1 MRQILSLTRK
11 ELAAYFGSPLALIFL
26 AAFVGVTLFIF
37 FWVETF
43 FARGVADVRPLFRWM
58 PLLLIFLVAALTM
71 RQWSEEQHS
80 GTLEVLLTLPVRP
93 IQLVLGKF
101 LAVMVMVILAL
112 ALTLPLPLTAALL
125 GNLDWGP
132 VVGGYVAA
140 VLLACAYAALGL
152 FVSSLT
158 DNQIVALISTAVL
171 GGLLYLVGSSS
182 VTDFFGEN
190 VAGLLRG
197 MGTGSRFESIQR
209 GVIDVRDLI
218 YYLSLTAVFLTLN
231 NYTVERKRWSHGE
244 GTAGYRRSYSLFS
257 GLLVANL
264 LLMNVWVAQL
274 SVLRADLT
282 QQKEYSLSPA
292 TKDLLTTIQEPLLIR
307 AYISEKNHPLLNP
320 LRSQMADL
328 LSEYAIA
335 GGDRVTAEVVDPA
348 SDPELE
354 VEANQ
359 TYGIRPTPLQVAGRY
374 ESSVLNAYFDI
385 LVRYGDQDVTINF
398 RDLIHVQQNR
408 EGNLDVRLRNPE
420 YDLTSAIKK
429 VVYGFQSVESVL
441 AALNEPVTLTLY
453 VTPDMLPPEMSGA
466 PQTIKT
472 VAEDITRRSGGKF
485 VFQQVNPDDP
495 ASGVTRQQ
503 LLDQMGMQPFPVSFL
518 SPDSYYLHMTLQ
530 TGDNTQIIYPSAD
543 MSEAAIRTTIE
554 TVLKRSAAGF
564 LKTIGLWTPP
574 ATPTQDMFG
583 QMQQPISSWNLLQ
596 DQLSQEYTVR
606 PVELSSGIPPEGVD
620 ALLVVLPENLTDKER
635 YAVDQYL
642 MRGGSLIV
650 AAGNYKVNVDQ
661 FSGGLGLLPVEN
673 GLQEMLAHYGVN
685 VQTAL
690 VMDPQNVPFP
700 LPVQRQVGDFVV
712 EEVQAINFPY
722 FVDVRQDGMNQE
734 SGVMAGLAS
743 AVMAWTSPTV
753 VKETAQVTRTA
764 TVLMNS
770 TSQSWLSTNTVMQPN
785 FEQYPQMGF
794 PVEGEQ
800 AAQPLAVTMQGSF
813 SSFFK
818 GKPSP
823 LAESGDTADV
833 NASASTV
840 TPATIE
846 ESPDAA
852 RLIVFGSGEFI
863 DDIVL
868 QLTAQMIG
876 EQAYNNLQLVQ
887 NAVDWAVEDI
897 DLLSIRARGAGVRLL
912 KPLTEQEQTTWEV
925 ANYLTALLLVVF
937 IGGFFL
943 LQRRN
948 EKPMDLTE

>member
-1 MRQILSLTRK
+1 MKQILSLTRK

-26 AAFVGVTLFIF
+26 AAFVGVTLFVF

-93 IQLVLGKF
+93 IQLVLGKY
-101 LAVMVMVILAL
+101 LAVMVMVTVAL
-112 ALTLPLPLTAALL
+112 ALTLPLPMTAAIL

-132 VVGGYVAA
+132 VIGGYVAA
-140 VLLACAYAALGL
+140 LLLASAYAALGL
-152 FVSSLT
+152 FVSSFT
-158 DNQIVALISTAVL
+158 DNQIVALISTAIL
-171 GGLLYLVGSSS
+171 GGLLYLVGSNS

-190 VAGLLRG
+190 IAVLLRG
-197 MGTGSRFESIQR
+197 IATGSRFESIQR
-209 GVIDVRDLI
+209 GVIDARDLI

-231 NYTVERKRWSHGE
+231 NYTVERKRWGHGE
-244 GTAGYRRSYSLFS
+244 GAAGYRRSYSLFT
-257 GLLVANL
+257 GLIVANL
-264 LLMNVWVAQL
+264 LLMNVWVVQL
-274 SVLRADLT
+274 SMLRADLT
-282 QQKEYSLSPA
+282 QQKEYSLSAA
-292 TKDLLTTIQEPLLIR
+292 TKDLLATVQEPLLIR

-320 LRSQMADL
+320 LRTQVADL
-328 LSEYAIA
+328 LSEYTIA
-335 GGDRVTAEVVDPA
+335 GGDGVFAEVVDPI

-354 VEANQ
+354 AEANQ

-385 LVRYGDQDVTINF
+385 LVRYGDQDVTLNF
-398 RDLIHVQQNR
+398 RDLIDVQQNR
-408 EGNLDVRLRNPE
+408 EGNIDVRLRNPE

-441 AALNEPVTLTLY
+441 AALDEPVTLTLY
-453 VTPDMLPPEMSGA
+453 VTPDMLPPEISEA
-466 PQTIKT
+466 PQTIET
-472 VAEDITRRSGGKF
+472 AANDIAERSGGKF
-485 VFQQVNPDDP
+485 IFQRVNPDDP
-495 ASGVTRQQ
+495 GSGISRQQ
-503 LLDQMGMQPFPVSFL
+503 LLEQFGLQPFPVSFL
-518 SPDSYYLHMTLQ
+518 SSDSYYLHMTLQ
-530 TGDNTQIIYPSAD
+530 TGDDMQIIYPSAD
-543 MSEAAIRTTIE
+543 MSEATIRTTIE
-554 TVLKRSAAGF
+554 TVLKRSTTGF

-606 PVELSSGIPPEGVD
+606 PVDLSTGLPPEGVD
-620 ALLVVLPENLTDKER
+620 ALVVVLPENLTDKER
-635 YAVDQYL
+635 YAIDQYL

-650 AAGNYKVNVDQ
+650 AAGNYKINVDQ

-673 GLQEMLAHYGVN
+673 GLQEMLAHYGVD

-700 LPVQRQVGDFVV
+700 LPVQRQVGGFIV

-753 VKETAQVTRTA
+753 VDGTTQLTRT
-764 TVLMNS
+764 TTTLMNS
-770 TSQSWLSTNTVMQPN
+770 TPQSWLTTNTVMQPN
-785 FEQYPQMGF
+785 FEQYSEMGF

-800 AAQPLAVTMQGSF
+800 AAQPLAVTVQGSF
-813 SSFFK
+813 PSFFK
-818 GKPSP
+818 DKPSP
-823 LAESGDTADV
+823 LA
-833 NASASTV
+833 ASDDGGATDAPTFTV

-846 ESPDAA
+846 ESPNTA

-863 DDIVL
+863 DDVVI

-887 NAVDWAVEDI
+887 NAVDWAVEDA

-912 KPLTEQEQTTWEV
+912 EPLTEQEQATWEV
-925 ANYLTALLLVVF
+925 GNYLTALLLVVF

-943 LQRRN
+943 WQRRS
-948 EKPMDLTE
+948 EKPMELTE

>member
-1 MRQILSLTRK
+1 MKQILSLTRK

-26 AAFVGVTLFIF
+26 AAFVGVTLFVF

-93 IQLVLGKF
+93 IQLVLGKY
-101 LAVMVMVILAL
+101 LAVMVMVTVAL
-112 ALTLPLPLTAALL
+112 ALTLPLPMTAAIL

-132 VVGGYVAA
+132 VIGGYVAA
-140 VLLACAYAALGL
+140 LLLASAYAALGL
-152 FVSSLT
+152 FVSSFT
-158 DNQIVALISTAVL
+158 DNQIVALISTAIL
-171 GGLLYLVGSSS
+171 GGLLYLVGSNS

-190 VAGLLRG
+190 IAVLLRG
-197 MGTGSRFESIQR
+197 IATGSRFESIQR
-209 GVIDVRDLI
+209 GVIDARDLI

-231 NYTVERKRWSHGE
+231 NYTVERKRWGHGE
-244 GTAGYRRSYSLFS
+244 GAAGYRRSYSLFT

-264 LLMNVWVAQL
+264 LLMNVWVVQL
-274 SVLRADLT
+274 SMLRADLT
-282 QQKEYSLSPA
+282 QQKEYSLSAA
-292 TKDLLTTIQEPLLIR
+292 TKDLLATVQEPLLIR

-320 LRSQMADL
+320 LRTQVADL
-328 LSEYAIA
+328 LSEYTIA
-335 GGDRVTAEVVDPA
+335 GGDGVFAEVVDPI

-354 VEANQ
+354 AEANQ

-385 LVRYGDQDVTINF
+385 LVRYGDQDVTLNF
-398 RDLIHVQQNR
+398 RDLIDVQQNR
-408 EGNLDVRLRNPE
+408 EGNIDVRLRNPE

-441 AALNEPVTLTLY
+441 AALDEPVTLTLY
-453 VTPDMLPPEMSGA
+453 VTPDMLPPEISEA
-466 PQTIKT
+466 PQTIET
-472 VAEDITRRSGGKF
+472 AANDIAERSGGKF
-485 VFQQVNPDDP
+485 IFQRVNPDDP
-495 ASGVTRQQ
+495 GSGISRQQ
-503 LLDQMGMQPFPVSFL
+503 LLEQFGLQPFPVSFL
-518 SPDSYYLHMTLQ
+518 SSDSYYLHMTLQ
-530 TGDNTQIIYPSAD
+530 TGDDMQIIYPSAD
-543 MSEAAIRTTIE
+543 MSEATIRTTIE
-554 TVLKRSAAGF
+554 TVLKRSTTGF

-606 PVELSSGIPPEGVD
+606 PVDLSTGLPPEGVD
-620 ALLVVLPENLTDKER
+620 ALVVVLPENLTDKER
-635 YAVDQYL
+635 YAIDQYL

-650 AAGNYKVNVDQ
+650 AAGNYKINVDQ

-673 GLQEMLAHYGVN
+673 GLQEMLAHYGVD

-700 LPVQRQVGDFVV
+700 LPVQRQVGGFIV

-753 VKETAQVTRTA
+753 VDGTTQLTRT
-764 TVLMNS
+764 TTTLMNS
-770 TSQSWLSTNTVMQPN
+770 TPQSWLTTNTVMQPN
-785 FEQYPQMGF
+785 FEQYSEMGF

-800 AAQPLAVTMQGSF
+800 AAQPLAVTVQGSF
-813 SSFFK
+813 PSFFK
-818 GKPSP
+818 DKPSP
-823 LAESGDTADV
+823 LA
-833 NASASTV
+833 ASDDGGATDAPTFTV

-846 ESPDAA
+846 ESPNTA

-863 DDIVL
+863 DDVVI

-887 NAVDWAVEDI
+887 NAVDWAVEDA

-912 KPLTEQEQTTWEV
+912 EPLTEQEQATWEV
-925 ANYLTALLLVVF
+925 GNYLTALLLVVF

-943 LQRRN
+943 WQRRS
-948 EKPMDLTE
+948 EKPMELTE